1 MLRAASLEP
10 LLLLGE
16 GPMLRSIL
24 PCCRDDESAIDRYQC
39 SSCAW
44 VYRFEKP
51 QTFVNDE
58 QVKQPRTLSVGDV
71 VRVGHEQVVFHDNPN
86 YQA

>member
-1 MLRAASLEP
+1 MAAKNVSRFHCQIKRNGSELIIED
-10 LLLLGE
+10 LGSTN
-16 GPMLRSIL
+16 G
-24 PCCRDDESAIDRYQC
+24 
-39 SSCAW
+39 
-44 VYRFEKP
+44 
-51 QTFVNDE
+51 TFVNDE